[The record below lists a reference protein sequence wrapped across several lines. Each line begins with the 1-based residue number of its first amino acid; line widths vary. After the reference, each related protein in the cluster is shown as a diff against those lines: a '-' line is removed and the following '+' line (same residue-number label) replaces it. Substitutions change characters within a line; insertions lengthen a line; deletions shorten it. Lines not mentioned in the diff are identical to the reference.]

1 MEGNMETVKQDAGVY
16 AFDFSEMG
24 EKAAEASRLDL
35 SFCDNADKAV
45 AHTKIAL
52 RAFKKLHDLMA
63 DYNNGG
69 IWGRWLKER
78 GINKDE
84 AARMLRR
91 HDFVFANCE
100 NADYLLELS
109 VSRKSLV
116 DEAARPSTPQELKDG
131 VAHGDITTLAEF
143 RDMKAQLLAAQDAAA
158 RSDAARGAAVE
169 AAEEAQGKAENLAK
183 LLAAEQKDG
192 ADARRQCEQLTR
204 MATSLRATIEKQAQ
218 ELANRPNVE
227 TVVVPEDYVAL
238 QNENAR
244 MKADLAKYEAHARG
258 VSVQELSECEERFRD
273 QQKTREDEREA
284 WKKVD
289 KLLSAIYLFPTA
301 NTAEIKELARCFIKE
316 SPYREQ
322 AVERANKTIERG
334 LKVLQVLGEAL
345 GYGQRLTLV
354 K

>member
-1 MEGNMETVKQDAGVY
+1 MANELQPFEYGEVDATI
-16 AFDFSEMG
+16 
-24 EKAAEASRLDL
+24 AE
-35 SFCDNADKAV
+35 N
-45 AHTKIAL
+45 
-52 RAFKKLHDLMA
+52 
-63 DYNNGG
+63 
-69 IWGRWLKER
+69 LKRYEEA
-78 GINKDE
+78 INKDVKTVSDATFDIGTNLK
-84 AARMLRR
+84 AAREELAHDRTGNGFLRW
-91 HDFVFANCE
+91 CE
-100 NADYLLELS
+100 SKLGMKRTTVENILNYHTFISQQLGNKEVLEALPK
-109 VSRKSLV
+109 RLIY
-116 DEAARPSTPQELKDG
+116 EAARPSTPQELKDG

-169 AAEEAQGKAENLAK
+169 AAEEAQGKAENLAH

-192 ADARRQCEQLTR
+192 ADARRQCEQFTR

>member
-1 MEGNMETVKQDAGVY
+1 MANELQPFEYGEVDAEIADNLKRYAEAINADVKTVSDAT
-16 AFDFSEMG
+16 FDIG
-24 EKAAEASRLDL
+24 KNLKAAREDL
-35 SFCDNADKAV
+35 SHDRTGNGFLRWCESKLGMKRTTVENILNY
-45 AHTKIAL
+45 HTFISQQLGNKEVLEAL
-52 RAFKKLHDLMA
+52 PKR
-63 DYNNGG
+63 
-69 IWGRWLKER
+69 
-78 GINKDE
+78 
-84 AARMLRR
+84 
-91 HDFVFANCE
+91 
-100 NADYLLELS
+100 
-109 VSRKSLV
+109 LV
-116 DEAARPSTPQELKDG
+116 YEAARPSTPQELKDG

-143 RDMKAQLLAAQDAAA
+143 RDMKARLSAAQDAAA

-169 AAEEAQGKAENLAK
+169 AAEEAQGKAENLAQ

>member
-1 MEGNMETVKQDAGVY
+1 MENEIVTFDYTELDVITAEKLKKHEVAIKNIQSNAIYKIGEELQAAHDELANHRNGTFFAWCDRLGFKRETVKNILNYHEFIDQNLANK
-16 AFDFSEMG
+16 G
-24 EKAAEASRLDL
+24 EL
-35 SFCDNADKAV
+35 
-45 AHTKIAL
+45 
-52 RAFKKLHDLMA
+52 
-63 DYNNGG
+63 
-69 IWGRWLKER
+69 
-78 GINKDE
+78 
-84 AARMLRR
+84 
-91 HDFVFANCE
+91 E
-100 NADYLLELS
+100 NLP
-109 VSRKSLV
+109 KSLIYS
-116 DEAARPSTPQELKDG
+116 AARPSTPQALKDG

>member
-1 MEGNMETVKQDAGVY
+1 MANELQTFDYGAVDANTAERLKHHATAIRGIQSKAIFEIGEELQAAHDELADHNGGTFYAWCESIGINRSTVKNILNYHAWVGQNLTNRD
-16 AFDFSEMG
+16 
-24 EKAAEASRLDL
+24 
-35 SFCDNADKAV
+35 
-45 AHTKIAL
+45 
-52 RAFKKLHDLMA
+52 
-63 DYNNGG
+63 
-69 IWGRWLKER
+69 
-78 GINKDE
+78 
-84 AARMLRR
+84 
-91 HDFVFANCE
+91 
-100 NADYLLELS
+100 LLESLP
-109 VSRKSLV
+109 KSLV
-116 DEAARPSTPQELKDG
+116 YEAARPSTPQELKDG

>member
-1 MEGNMETVKQDAGVY
+1 MANELQP
-16 AFDFSEMG
+16 FDYGTLDTTTAEKLKRHATAIRGIQSRAVFEVG
-24 EKAAEASRLDL
+24 EELQAAHDELASHR
-35 SFCDNADKAV
+35 
-45 AHTKIAL
+45 
-52 RAFKKLHDLMA
+52 
-63 DYNNGG
+63 NGG
-69 IWGRWLKER
+69 FFAWCASIGIGRETAQRILRYHEF
-78 GINKDE
+78 ICTNCANKD
-84 AARMLRR
+84 
-91 HDFVFANCE
+91 
-100 NADYLLELS
+100 LLESLP
-109 VSRKSLV
+109 KSLV
-116 DEAARPSTPQELKDG
+116 YEAARPSTPQELKDG

-169 AAEEAQGKAENLAK
+169 AAEEAQGKAENLAQ